1 MHYGVNIKCDI
12 HVNIISYN
20 FSVKYAMQK
29 FKYPHSDKS
38 STMRML

>member
-20 FSVKYAMQK
+20 FSVKYAMQS
-29 FKYPHSDKS
+29 SDILIQTKAVQ
-38 STMRML
+38 